1 MSTFVLNGEWA
12 LLGKINR
19 SYWCI
24 SFHILKVQLWII
36 IAFYYSC
43 FIGQF
48 QYLMYNISSYH
59 VLNDTTI
66 TTYILLHIIL
76 LHMLN
81 DSWLLR
87 YFHITA
93 LAGCSDSSYTLSLL
107 QQLIQSC
114 TKVYISSLMIFIHQ
128 ATLAWANVS
137 ISLYSCSK

>member
-12 LLGKINR
+12 LLGKINK

-48 QYLMYNISSYH
+48 QYLMYNIYH
-59 VLNDTTI
+59 QIMFWMIQQLLLI
-66 TTYILLHIIL
+66 YFYILYCCTCWMIL
-76 LHMLN
+76 DYYN
-81 DSWLLR
+81 
-87 YFHITA
+87 FHITA

-137 ISLYSCSK
+137 ISLHSC